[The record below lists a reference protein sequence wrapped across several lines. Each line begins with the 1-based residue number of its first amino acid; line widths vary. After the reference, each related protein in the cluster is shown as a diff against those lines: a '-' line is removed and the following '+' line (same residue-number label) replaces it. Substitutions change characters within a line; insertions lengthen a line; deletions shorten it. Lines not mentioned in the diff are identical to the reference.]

1 MHRKSG
7 SRYMTFPDDPSQY
20 QLICLIGKGASS
32 EVYQA
37 RCLSNGRELAIKLI
51 NLEIYPL
58 DLDFLRQEVAFW
70 STSQHDNIVGYYGS
84 FVAGPHLYI
93 LMEFLSGGSV
103 YDIMRYK
110 FKTGFHDEMIIA
122 TILRSITEALSH
134 IHQNGQIHR
143 DIKPGNAIIGEDGSL
158 KIGDFGVAATLVEQG
173 QRKRARYT
181 QIGTPC
187 YMAPEVLKGAGH
199 TEKADIWSL
208 GITAIELGTGSAPYA
223 DLAELA
229 IVQKIL
235 NAPPPHLPRDRDF
248 SPEYR
253 DFVRKCLIYNP
264 SRRPSAADLLKHPF
278 MERASD
284 PSYIVDYVLKDLP
297 PIGDR
302 YEKMQSAL
310 TEWGDELELQLAS
323 EIGHAASQDILELPG
338 SAPCKIQWSFFD
350 EDDKPQLSVKQK
362 GRFTIKRSSKSQK
375 DVGTIL
381 DTIPELPTET
391 GSSEVELEKPT
402 DLEGRVDILA
412 GEVQELTREMK
423 MMREQIQSLTK
434 LLSQSG

>member
-1 MHRKSG
+1 
-7 SRYMTFPDDPSQY
+7 MTFPDDPSQY
-20 QLICLIGKGASS
+20 QMTCLIGKGASS

-37 RCLSNGRELAIKLI
+37 RCLANGRDLAIKLI
-51 NLEIYPL
+51 NLEVYPL

-70 STSQHDNIVGYYGS
+70 SSSQHDNIVGYYGS
-84 FVAGPHLYI
+84 FVAGATLYI

-110 FKTGFHDEMIIA
+110 FKNGFQDEMIIA
-122 TILRSITEALSH
+122 TILKSITEALEH

-143 DIKPGNAIIGEDGSL
+143 DIKPGNAIIGEDGSV
-158 KIGDFGVAATLVEQG
+158 KIGDFGVAATLVEGG

-223 DLAELA
+223 DLPEMA

-235 NAPPPHLPRDRDF
+235 NAPPPHLPRDREF
-248 SPEYR
+248 SSEYR
-253 DFVRKCLIYNP
+253 DFVRKCLNYNANK
-264 SRRPSAADLLKHPF
+264 RPSASDLLKHPF
-278 MERASD
+278 MERASE

-302 YEKMQSAL
+302 YEKMNNELSEW
-310 TEWGDELELQLAS
+310 TEELEIQLSSEHSRAS
-323 EIGHAASQDILELPG
+323 SQDIFALPM
-338 SAPCKIQWSFFD
+338 SAPPSKIEWSFFD
-350 EDDKPQLSVKQK
+350 EEEKKPVKKK
-362 GRFTIKRSSKSQK
+362 GRFTIQRSAKSHK
-375 DVGTIL
+375 DFSQTL
-381 DTIPELPTET
+381 PTIPEVVIELVREEGKKPET
-391 GSSEVELEKPT
+391 PAELSCRVATLTSEVRELRIE
-402 DLEGRVDILA
+402 
-412 GEVQELTREMK
+412 TRQ
-423 MMREQIQSLTK
+423 MREEIQRLTNMLRAK
-434 LLSQSG
+434 L

>member
-1 MHRKSG
+1 
-7 SRYMTFPDDPSQY
+7 MTFPDDPSQY
-20 QLICLIGKGASS
+20 QMTCLIGKGASS

-37 RCLSNGRELAIKLI
+37 RCLANGRDLAIKLI
-51 NLEIYPL
+51 NLEVYPL

-70 STSQHDNIVGYYGS
+70 SSSQHDNIVGYYGS
-84 FVAGPHLYI
+84 FVAGANLYI

-110 FKTGFHDEMIIA
+110 FKNGFQDEMIIA
-122 TILRSITEALSH
+122 TILKAITEALEH

-143 DIKPGNAIIGEDGSL
+143 DIKPGNAIIGEDGSV
-158 KIGDFGVAATLVEQG
+158 KIGDFGVAATLVEHG

-223 DLAELA
+223 DLPEMA

-235 NAPPPHLPRDRDF
+235 NAPPPHLPRDREF
-248 SPEYR
+248 SSEYR
-253 DFVRKCLIYNP
+253 DFVRKCLNYNANK
-264 SRRPSAADLLKHPF
+264 RPSASDLLKHPF
-278 MERASD
+278 MERASE

-302 YEKMQSAL
+302 YEKMNNELSEW
-310 TEWGDELELQLAS
+310 TEELEIQLSSEHARAS
-323 EIGHAASQDILELPG
+323 SQDIFALPM
-338 SAPCKIQWSFFD
+338 SAPSSKIEWSFFD
-350 EDDKPQLSVKQK
+350 EEEKKPVKQK
-362 GRFTIKRSSKSQK
+362 GRFTIQRSAKSHK
-375 DVGTIL
+375 DFSQTL
-381 DTIPELPTET
+381 PTIPEVVIEVVREEGKKPET
-391 GSSEVELEKPT
+391 PAELSCRVATLTSEVRELRIE
-402 DLEGRVDILA
+402 
-412 GEVQELTREMK
+412 TRQ
-423 MMREQIQSLTK
+423 MREEIQRLTNMLRAK
-434 LLSQSG
+434 L